1 MNMYYFYKWKSKP
14 MVIINL
20 KSENG
25 NSELR
30 LGEAGYDQ
38 LEAPIILLK
47 VIQSAG
53 ASLCPS
59 TKIMNLLCVAP
70 ASKHKIW
77 VSQVPLRIFKEGT
90 ANQGEMAFFMGFG
103 KALSNLSYVSLNPGD

>member
-1 MNMYYFYKWKSKP
+1 MYYIYEMNIYYFYKWKNKP

-25 NSELR
+25 KSELR
-30 LGEAGYDQ
+30 LGEGGYDY
-38 LEAPIILLK
+38 LEAP
-47 VIQSAG
+47 VHYSPESNRPAG

-70 ASKHKIW
+70 ASKDKIW
-77 VSQVPLRIFKEGT
+77 VS
-90 ANQGEMAFFMGFG
+90 
-103 KALSNLSYVSLNPGD
+103 